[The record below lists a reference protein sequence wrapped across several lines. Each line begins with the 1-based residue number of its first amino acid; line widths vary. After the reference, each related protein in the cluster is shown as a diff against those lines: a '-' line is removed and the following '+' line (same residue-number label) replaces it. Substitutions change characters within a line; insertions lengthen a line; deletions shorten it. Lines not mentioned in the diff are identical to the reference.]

1 MPYEEKTAAAMPKH
15 DVQME
20 SRRKLAV
27 SGIVDVE
34 SFNEEEI
41 VLRGA
46 DFVLLVRGSG
56 FRMEK
61 LNVDTGDAVIV
72 GKVDLLE
79 YEDGPIEKSGLFS
92 RLFK

>member
-15 DVQME
+15 DVSME

>member
-1 MPYEEKTAAAMPKH
+1 MPYEEKAPAAVPKH
-15 DVQME
+15 NVAME
-20 SRRKLAV
+20 MRRSLTV

-46 DFVLLVRGSG
+46 DFVLCVHGSG

-61 LNVDTGDAVIV
+61 LNVDTGDAIIK
-72 GKVDLLE
+72 GRVDALE
-79 YEDGPIEKSGLFS
+79 YEDGAAPKGGLMS
-92 RLFK
+92 RFFG